1 MPGTWEEARSGCVG
15 WCSRLDVLTKLCAE
29 PVKAG
34 GDQSGAVLPT
44 LVHPT
49 FQVGLTCSMTIA
61 SDMLDAS
68 LAI

>member
-15 WCSRLDVLTKLCAE
+15 WCSRLDVLTKLCAA

-44 LVHPT
+44 LVHPHNP
-49 FQVGLTCSMTIA
+49 VWANLLN
-61 SDMLDAS
+61 DDRK
-68 LAI
+68 